1 MILGLSKAEQEF
13 VESTVKAIDD
23 KMSWVA
29 DKNRDKIPYTTIDG
43 TYDNHSIETE
53 DVNDPM
59 GLSCWTNGFWPGM
72 MWQLFNQTKDR
83 KYSGYAKDAE
93 VKLAKTFD
101 LYLGLHHD
109 VGFMFLSSAVIDYKL
124 TGNEKSRIRG
134 LHAANLL
141 AGRFNLNGRFIRA
154 WNDNPGK
161 DTRGRAIIDCMM
173 NIPLLYWASNET
185 KDPRYKQIALAH
197 ADTVLK
203 NFIRD
208 DDSVK
213 HIVEFN
219 CETGEYIKSYGG
231 QGYMHGSSWS
241 RGQAWAVYGFVVS
254 YEQTHEE
261 RYLDAAKR
269 VANYFIVN
277 IPDSGIIPID
287 FRQPAEPALE
297 DSSAAM
303 IAASGFIEIMKNVP
317 VCEKEFYRNA
327 ALKLL
332 KTIVSSR
339 TDWSK
344 NQDNIILNSS
354 ASYRELTHQYAIV
367 YADYFFIEAIFKL
380 DGSDAKIW
388 GN

>member
-1 MILGLSKAEQEF
+1 MISDLSKADQEF
-13 VESTVKAIDD
+13 VKSTVKAIDD

-29 DKNRDKIPYTTIDG
+29 DKNRNKIPYTTIDG
-43 TYDNHSIETE
+43 DYDDHSIDTE
-53 DVNDPM
+53 DDLM
-59 GLSCWTNGFWPGM
+59 GLSFWTNGFWPGM
-72 MWQLFNQTKDR
+72 MWQLFNQTKDK
-83 KYSGYAKDAE
+83 KYCGYAKDAE
-93 VKLAKTFD
+93 VKLSKTFD

-109 VGFMFLSSAVIDYKL
+109 VGFMFLPSAVIDYKL
-124 TGNEKSRIRG
+124 TGTEESRVRG

-154 WNDNPGK
+154 WNDRPDEDN
-161 DTRGRAIIDCMM
+161 RGWAIIDCMM
-173 NIPLLYWASNET
+173 NLSLLYWASNET
-185 KDPRYKQIALAH
+185 KDSSYKQIAMAH
-197 ADTVLK
+197 ADTALK
-203 NFIRD
+203 NFIRG

-219 CETGEYIKSYGG
+219 SETGEYIKSYGG

-241 RGQAWAVYGFVVS
+241 RGQAWAVYGFVIS
-254 YEQTHEE
+254 YEQTGER

-269 VANYFIVN
+269 VANYFIAN
-277 IPDSGIIPID
+277 TPDSGIIPID

-317 VCEKEFYRNA
+317 VCEKALYRTA

-339 TDWSK
+339 ADWSK
-344 NQDNIILNSS
+344 NQDNIIMNSS
-354 ASYRELTHQYAIV
+354 ASYSELTHQYAII

-380 DGSDAKIW
+380 EGSDAKIW